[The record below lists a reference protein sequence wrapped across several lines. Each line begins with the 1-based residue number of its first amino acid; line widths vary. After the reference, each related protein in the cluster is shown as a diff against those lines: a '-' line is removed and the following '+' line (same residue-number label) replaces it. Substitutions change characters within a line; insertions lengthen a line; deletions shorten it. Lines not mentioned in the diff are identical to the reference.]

1 MTILQNCSYIKTH
14 KNCTSL
20 NPKFESSFTFVSFS
34 LLKSCLHSWLE
45 MFARDANPLH
55 RISRTLRRLAALSES
70 EQVRQ
75 RRQQQQQL
83 QLASLTC
90 PSLVVDAFQAAVRA
104 FVRRYRLEP
113 ALALELRLA
122 RNAGALSLLVCL
134 FALSGYYSIYS
145 ITPILVH

>member
-1 MTILQNCSYIKTH
+1 MESW
-14 KNCTSL
+14 
-20 NPKFESSFTFVSFS
+20 FE
-34 LLKSCLHSWLE
+34 L
-45 MFARDANPLH
+45 FARDANPLH

-122 RNAGALSLLVCL
+122 RNAGTLSLLVCL
-134 FALSGYYSIYS
+134 LFWGYYC
-145 ITPILVH
+145 TLTHILVHKLDLLINSYMGMFIYTLCSVLFINV